1 MPRTLRRCLLVP
13 LVAVLSLSD
22 QTRTSPP
29 SRLPPTLQQATQR
42 AGTIF
47 AGTVT
52 SITPIRATSP
62 DQVESVQV
70 TFQVEQAIRGVR
82 VGQTLSLREWTGLW
96 SSGERYHLGERLMLF
111 LYAPSKIGLT
121 SPAGGP
127 AGRFT
132 VDKEGRVQLS
142 RLQAQAVRVMVP
154 QIRIDPDHRVP
165 MRDFTRAL
173 RRMAVE

>member
-1 MPRTLRRCLLVP
+1 
-13 LVAVLSLSD
+13 
-22 QTRTSPP
+22 
-29 SRLPPTLQQATQR
+29 
-42 AGTIF
+42 
-47 AGTVT
+47 
-52 SITPIRATSP
+52 
-62 DQVESVQV
+62 VQV

-82 VGQTLSLREWTGLW
+82 VGQTLSIREWTGLW

-121 SPAGGP
+121 SPVGGP